1 MNKYIKI
8 RVNAIAP
15 GAVDTKMV
23 WSLKK
28 EINSAKKFNQRI
40 KETHPIG
47 RIATPEE
54 IANAVIFLAGEKSSF
69 IPGIT
74 LPVDGGRSI
83 R

>member
-1 MNKYIKI
+1 M
-8 RVNAIAP
+8 
-15 GAVDTKMV
+15 
-23 WSLKK
+23 K
-28 EINSAKKFNQRI
+28 EI
-40 KETHPIG
+40 HPIG

-69 IPGIT
+69 ITVIT

>member
-1 MNKYIKI
+1 
-8 RVNAIAP
+8 
-15 GAVDTKMV
+15 MV

-28 EINSAKKFNQRI
+28 EINSNKKFNQRM
-40 KETHPIG
+40 KEIHPIG

-69 IPGIT
+69 ITVIT